1 MTKNYLH
8 YLSLDD
14 TIKEEIGNFLKLE
27 SIKDKEPLKRSQSLD
42 DLDVLR
48 TSFIRTN
55 GNFIEN

>member
-55 GNFIEN
+55 GNFTKN